1 MDQLMNN
8 TVSLSMANLFKQLG
22 YDYQSMAVGA
32 IYDVSSRRAK
42 IRSFNHSSGEI
53 EFKLIEAIIRKPA
66 APVYAVIS
74 DSGMVL
80 FKGSEEHQVFSVDH
94 NVYMSLG
101 SLELL
106 DSVTLKFLDDDKL
119 CRVELLE
126 HEDDILDLTVQGNSN
141 YFTGG
146 ILSHNSSS
154 PRAIRF
160 FASIRIKCTFN
171 DWIKGRSGDDGEVI
185 GMLSRLKTVKNKLV
199 APGRIRVVKILF
211 GKGYQ
216 TEEEW
221 IEYATLHGVIEK
233 TSASWYKL
241 PDGTKINGLA
251 ALVAAVQADPD
262 LKQRVIALTRVAMS
276 SSVDSPDVIDS
287 VALEEKSNRVGDSES
302 ALETEDLVTEVV
314 GIVPC
319 DTAAIQEMIDL
330 ALSLSIIQKMP
341 SGWFELPNGR
351 KIWSQPK
358 LLDLVTNDMDLQDLI
373 REELKQPQETI
384 DEELEGLEDIAPID
398 DSIEV
403 QDSTS
408 DDVNWSSTRDPVEYG
423 K

>member
-1 MDQLMNN
+1 MNN

-154 PRAIRF
+154 PRSIRF

>member
-1 MDQLMNN
+1 
-8 TVSLSMANLFKQLG
+8 
-22 YDYQSMAVGA
+22 
-32 IYDVSSRRAK
+32 
-42 IRSFNHSSGEI
+42 
-53 EFKLIEAIIRKPA
+53 
-66 APVYAVIS
+66 
-74 DSGMVL
+74 
-80 FKGSEEHQVFSVDH
+80 
-94 NVYMSLG
+94 
-101 SLELL
+101 
-106 DSVTLKFLDDDKL
+106 
-119 CRVELLE
+119 LLE

-154 PRAIRF
+154 PRSIRF
-160 FASIRIKCTFN
+160 YASIRIKCTFN
-171 DWIKGRSGDDGEVI
+171 DWIKGRGGDDGELL

-221 IEYATLHGVIEK
+221 IEYATIHDVIKKTSPGWYVMPNGTKLQGLANLVSTVQQDPELKKYVIEETRKRMQLAIDSPKVIDSAILDGKATRVEDSEAALEIEDSVWPVVGIAPNNSTDVLEIIDAAIALNVIEK
-233 TSASWYKL
+233 KPAGWFVL
-241 PDGTKINGLA
+241 PDG
-251 ALVAAVQADPD
+251 
-262 LKQRVIALTRVAMS
+262 
-276 SSVDSPDVIDS
+276 
-287 VALEEKSNRVGDSES
+287 
-302 ALETEDLVTEVV
+302 
-314 GIVPC
+314 
-319 DTAAIQEMIDL
+319 
-330 ALSLSIIQKMP
+330 
-341 SGWFELPNGR
+341 R
-351 KIWSQPK
+351 KIQSQPK
-358 LLDLVTNDMDLQDLI
+358 LLDLVLSDAALQELI